1 MCPTYRIDID
11 GLDKPRVVDA
21 KTPQGARAHVAKGFK
36 VEKINARDAFALFN
50 DGAELEIAGGE
61 S

>member
-1 MCPTYRIDID
+1 MPTYRIDID

-36 VEKINARDAFALFN
+36 VEKIAAREAFSLARD
-50 DGAELEIAGGE
+50 GIELETAGDE

>member
-1 MCPTYRIDID
+1 MPTYKIEID

-36 VEKINARDAFALFN
+36 VEKINARDAFTLFN
-50 DGAELEIAGGE
+50 DGAELEIAGGDE
-61 S
+61 

>member
-1 MCPTYRIDID
+1 MPTYRIDID

-21 KTPQGARAHVAKGFK
+21 KTPQGARAHVAKGFR
-36 VEKINARDAFALFN
+36 VEKIAAREAFTLARD
-50 DGAELEIAGGE
+50 GVELEIVGDE